1 MQNFIQSLKK
11 RRIFKGEDLDSES
24 LIVAQKLLVNMH
36 LDFLPHSYVEFLKN
50 FNGIKANGAYLFGA
64 TVDDDLDIIDKNEQM
79 RRPKNC
85 ILLGYNE
92 FDILVYNFKKHLYQI
107 IDREDFTIIDEY
119 KEEDI
124 GYALSQ
130 IFSV

>member
-1 MQNFIQSLKK
+1 MQKFLNSLKGK
-11 RRIFKGEDLDSES
+11 KLFKGEKLDSES

-36 LDFLPHSYVEFLKN
+36 LDFLPHSYVEFLKKC
-50 FNGIKANGAYLFGA
+50 NGIKADGAYLFGA
-64 TVDDDLDIIDKNEQM
+64 TVDDDLDIIDQNEQM
-79 RRPKNC
+79 KRPKSC
-85 ILLGYNE
+85 ILLGYND
-92 FDILVYNFKKHLYQI
+92 FDILVFNFKKHLYQI

-119 KEEDI
+119 KESEI

>member
-1 MQNFIQSLKK
+1 MQSLKNRK
-11 RRIFKGEDLDSES
+11 IFKGEDLDSES

-36 LDFLPHSYVEFLKN
+36 LDFLPHTYVEFLKN
-50 FNGIKANGAYLFGA
+50 FNGIKAGGAYLFGA

-85 ILLGYNE
+85 ILLGCNE
-92 FDILVYNFKKHLYQI
+92 FDLLVFNYKTHLYQI
-107 IDREDFTIIDEY
+107 IDREDFAVIDEY
-119 KEEDI
+119 SETEA

-130 IFSV
+130 IFND

>member
-1 MQNFIQSLKK
+1 MQKFINSLKK

-24 LIVAQKLLVNMH
+24 LIVAQKLLVNMS
-36 LDFLPHSYVEFLKN
+36 LDFLPHSYVEFLKQY
-50 FNGIKANGAYLFGA
+50 NGIKADGAYLFGA

-92 FDILVYNFKKHLYQI
+92 FDILVFNFKKHLYQV
-107 IDREDFTIIDEY
+107 IDREDFTVIDEY
-119 KEEDI
+119 PEDEA

>member
-1 MQNFIQSLKK
+1 MQKFIQSLKK
-11 RRIFKGEDLDSES
+11 RKIFKGEELDSES

-36 LDFLPHSYVEFLKN
+36 LDFLPHSYTEFLKKY
-50 FNGIKANGAYLFGA
+50 NGIKADGAYLFGA

-92 FDILVYNFKKHLYQI
+92 FDLLVYNFKKRFYQI
-107 IDREDFTIIDEY
+107 LDREDFTVMDEY
-119 KEEDI
+119 AESEL
-124 GYALSQ
+124 GYALSE

>member
-1 MQNFIQSLKK
+1 MKRFINSLKN
-11 RRIFKGEDLDSES
+11 RRFFRGEKLDSES

-36 LDFLPHSYVEFLKN
+36 LDFLPHSYVEFMKQY
-50 FNGIKANGAYLFGA
+50 NGIKSDGAYLFGA
-64 TVDDDLDIIDKNEQM
+64 TVDDDLDIIDMNEKM

-92 FDILVYNFKKHLYQI
+92 FDILVFNFKKHLYQI
-107 IDREDFTIIDEY
+107 IDREDFAIIDEY
-119 KEEDI
+119 NENEA

-130 IFSV
+130 IFGI

>member
-1 MQNFIQSLKK
+1 MQKFINSLKK
-11 RRIFKGEDLDSES
+11 RRVFKGENLDSES

-36 LDFLPHSYVEFLKN
+36 LDFLPHSYIEFLKS
-50 FNGIKANGAYLFGA
+50 FNGVKADGAYLFGA

-79 RRPKNC
+79 KRPKNC

-92 FDILVYNFKKHLYQI
+92 FDILVFNIKKHMYQV
-107 IDREDFTIIDEY
+107 IDREDFTVIDEY
-119 KEEDI
+119 DENDA

-130 IFSV
+130 ILSV

>member
-1 MQNFIQSLKK
+1 MQKFINSLKK
-11 RRIFKGEDLDSES
+11 RRVFKGEDLDSES

-36 LDFLPHSYVEFLKN
+36 LDFLPHSYIDFLKN
-50 FNGIKANGAYLFGA
+50 FNGVKSDGAYLFGA

-79 RRPKNC
+79 KRPKNC

-92 FDILVYNFKKHLYQI
+92 FDTLVFNFKKHLYQI
-107 IDREDFTIIDEY
+107 IDREDFTVIDEY
-119 KEEDI
+119 AEQDI

-130 IFSV
+130 ILSV